1 MLSTTT
7 PIKKANDI
15 FDLLGEDNTFTS
27 PPVIPQQPQHRQ
39 AQNLML
45 SQGMSFDT
53 LVANSNT
60 SSSTASHQQ
69 SPAMQP
75 MSTSSPVSGQTKPAA
90 TESKPAIG
98 GIWSG
103 ASNLLSLDSL
113 GTKAVPVKPAQGPS
127 MNSLKNS
134 STNAGWNNWAS
145 ANPSSNN
152 QQQQQQQ
159 QQQKKQ
165 SSAFDDLLF

>member
-1 MLSTTT
+1 
-7 PIKKANDI
+7 
-15 FDLLGEDNTFTS
+15 
-27 PPVIPQQPQHRQ
+27 
-39 AQNLML
+39 ML
-45 SQGMSFDT
+45 SQGISFDT
-53 LVANSNT
+53 LASNGNT
-60 SSSTASHQQ
+60 SSLAAHRQ

-75 MSTSSPVSGQTKPAA
+75 MATSSPASSGAKLT
-90 TESKPAIG
+90 TTSENKPAIG

-113 GTKAVPVKPAQGPS
+113 GTKAAPAKPAQGPS

-134 STNAGWNNWAS
+134 SASTGWNNWAS
-145 ANPSSNN
+145 ANPSTNN
-152 QQQQQQQ
+152 QPQ